1 MQTSDTN
8 GTIAELAAALAK
20 AQGAFT
26 PVTKSK
32 TAQVRS
38 DKGNYSY
45 TYSTLDELIAA
56 TRPALSANG
65 LACIQHARTDGQRV
79 VVVTELL
86 HTSGQRLA
94 FPEISL
100 PAGGTP
106 QAVGS
111 ALTYARRYSLSA
123 SLGVAA
129 EEDDDG
135 RAAQDAA
142 SSKKPAA
149 PAPAPKAAASPSP
162 GPGPEVTA
170 ARAERAISDGQ
181 RKRMFAIAK
190 KNNWTDED
198 IKALIAKHGYASS
211 KDIRLADYDAIV
223 QALETGEV
231 PAERE
236 PGDDDDA
243 GFGAAPWEERQ

>member
-1 MQTSDTN
+1 MSDDS
-8 GTIAELAAALAK
+8 IAELSAALAK
-20 AQGAFT
+20 AQGAFA

-65 LACIQHARTDGQRV
+65 LACVQHARTDGQRV

-94 FPEISL
+94 FPEIMIAL

-106 QAVGS
+106 QSIGS

-135 RAAQDAA
+135 QAATADKAEPRKA
-142 SSKKPAA
+142 EKKQVTKPTPA
-149 PAPAPKAAASPSP
+149 
-162 GPGPEVTA
+162 GV
-170 ARAERAISDGQ
+170 ISDAQ
-181 RKRMFAIAK
+181 RTRLYTIASTQH
-190 KNNWTDED
+190 WSTED
-198 IKALIAKHGYASS
+198 TKALLKRFGFDSS
-211 KDIRLADYDAIV
+211 KDVTVDKYDAIV
-223 QALETGEV
+223 AAIETGEAV
-231 PAERE
+231 P
-236 PGDDDDA
+236 
-243 GFGAAPWEERQ
+243 

>member
-1 MQTSDTN
+1 MSDDS
-8 GTIAELAAALAK
+8 IAELSAALAK
-20 AQGAFT
+20 AQGAFA

-94 FPEISL
+94 FPEIMIAL

-106 QAVGS
+106 QSIGS

-123 SLGVAA
+123 SLGVGQAA
-129 EEDDDG
+129 TADKAEPRKAE
-135 RAAQDAA
+135 
-142 SSKKPAA
+142 KKQVTKPTPA
-149 PAPAPKAAASPSP
+149 
-162 GPGPEVTA
+162 GV
-170 ARAERAISDGQ
+170 ISDAQ
-181 RKRMFAIAK
+181 RTRLYTIASTQH
-190 KNNWTDED
+190 WSTED
-198 IKALIAKHGYASS
+198 TKALLKRFGFDSS
-211 KDIRLADYDAIV
+211 KDVTVDKYDAIV
-223 QALETGEV
+223 AAIETGEAV
-231 PAERE
+231 P
-236 PGDDDDA
+236 
-243 GFGAAPWEERQ
+243 

>member
-1 MQTSDTN
+1 MSDDS
-8 GTIAELAAALAK
+8 IAELSAALAK
-20 AQGAFT
+20 AQGAFA

-94 FPEISL
+94 FPEIMIAL

-106 QAVGS
+106 QSIGS

-135 RAAQDAA
+135 QGTAGALGT
-142 SSKKPAA
+142 
-149 PAPAPKAAASPSP
+149 AAA
-162 GPGPEVTA
+162 GTGADRRQTTTA
-170 ARAERAISDGQ
+170 DKAEPRKAEKKQATKPTPAGVISDAQ
-181 RKRMFAIAK
+181 RTRLYTIASTQH
-190 KNNWTDED
+190 WSTED
-198 IKALIAKHGYASS
+198 TKALLKRFGFDSS
-211 KDIRLADYDAIV
+211 KDVTVDKYDAIV
-223 QALETGEV
+223 AAIETGEAV
-231 PAERE
+231 P
-236 PGDDDDA
+236 
-243 GFGAAPWEERQ
+243 

>member
-1 MQTSDTN
+1 MSDDS
-8 GTIAELAAALAK
+8 IAELSAALAK
-20 AQGAFT
+20 AQGAFA

-94 FPEISL
+94 FPEIMIAL

-106 QAVGS
+106 QSIGS

-135 RAAQDAA
+135 QAATADKAEPRKA
-142 SSKKPAA
+142 EKKQVTKPTPA
-149 PAPAPKAAASPSP
+149 
-162 GPGPEVTA
+162 GV
-170 ARAERAISDGQ
+170 ISDAQ
-181 RKRMFAIAK
+181 RTRLYTIASTQH
-190 KNNWTDED
+190 WSTED
-198 IKALIAKHGYASS
+198 TKALLKRFGFDSS
-211 KDIRLADYDAIV
+211 KDVTVDKYDAIV
-223 QALETGEV
+223 AAIETGEEV
-231 PAERE
+231 P
-236 PGDDDDA
+236 
-243 GFGAAPWEERQ
+243 

>member
-1 MQTSDTN
+1 MSDDS
-8 GTIAELAAALAK
+8 IAELSAALAK
-20 AQGAFT
+20 AQGAFA

-65 LACIQHARTDGQRV
+65 LACVQHARTDGQRV

-94 FPEISL
+94 FPEIMIAL

-106 QAVGS
+106 QSIGS

-135 RAAQDAA
+135 QAATADKAEPRKA
-142 SSKKPAA
+142 EKKQVTKPTPA
-149 PAPAPKAAASPSP
+149 
-162 GPGPEVTA
+162 GV
-170 ARAERAISDGQ
+170 ISDAQ
-181 RKRMFAIAK
+181 RTRLYTIASTQH
-190 KNNWTDED
+190 WSTED
-198 IKALIAKHGYASS
+198 TKALLKRFGFDSS
-211 KDIRLADYDAIV
+211 KDVTVDKYDAIV
-223 QALETGEV
+223 AAIETGEEV
-231 PAERE
+231 P
-236 PGDDDDA
+236 
-243 GFGAAPWEERQ
+243 

>member
-1 MQTSDTN
+1 MSDDS
-8 GTIAELAAALAK
+8 IAELSAALAK

-94 FPEISL
+94 FPEIAL

-106 QAVGS
+106 QSIGS

-135 RAAQDAA
+135 QAATADKAEPRKA
-142 SSKKPAA
+142 EKKPAQ
-149 PAPAPKAAASPSP
+149 APKPTTTP
-162 GPGPEVTA
+162 DGV
-170 ARAERAISDGQ
+170 ISDAQ
-181 RKRMFAIAK
+181 RTRLYTIASTQH
-190 KNNWTDED
+190 WSTED
-198 IKALIAKHGYASS
+198 TKALLKRFGFDSS
-211 KDIRLADYDAIV
+211 KDVTVDKYDAIV
-223 QALETGEV
+223 AAIETGEMTE
-231 PAERE
+231 AES
-236 PGDDDDA
+236 
-243 GFGAAPWEERQ
+243 

>member
-1 MQTSDTN
+1 MSDDS
-8 GTIAELAAALAK
+8 IAELSAALAK

-94 FPEISL
+94 FPEIMIAL

-106 QAVGS
+106 QSIGS

-135 RAAQDAA
+135 QAATADKAEPRKA
-142 SSKKPAA
+142 EKKQVTKPTPA
-149 PAPAPKAAASPSP
+149 
-162 GPGPEVTA
+162 GV
-170 ARAERAISDGQ
+170 ISDAQ
-181 RKRMFAIAK
+181 RTRLYTIASTQH
-190 KNNWTDED
+190 WSTED
-198 IKALIAKHGYASS
+198 TKALLKRFGFDSS
-211 KDIRLADYDAIV
+211 KDVTVDKYDAIV
-223 QALETGEV
+223 AAIETGEEV
-231 PAERE
+231 P
-236 PGDDDDA
+236 
-243 GFGAAPWEERQ
+243 

>member
-1 MQTSDTN
+1 MSDDS
-8 GTIAELAAALAK
+8 IAELSAALAK
-20 AQGAFT
+20 AQGAFA

-94 FPEISL
+94 FPEIMIAL

-106 QAVGS
+106 QSIGS

-135 RAAQDAA
+135 QAATADKAEPRKA
-142 SSKKPAA
+142 EKKQVTKPTPA
-149 PAPAPKAAASPSP
+149 
-162 GPGPEVTA
+162 GV
-170 ARAERAISDGQ
+170 ISDAQ
-181 RKRMFAIAK
+181 RTRLYTIASTQH
-190 KNNWTDED
+190 WSTED
-198 IKALIAKHGYASS
+198 TKALLKRFGFDSS
-211 KDIRLADYDAIV
+211 KDVTVDKYDAIV
-223 QALETGEV
+223 AAIETGEAV
-231 PAERE
+231 P
-236 PGDDDDA
+236 
-243 GFGAAPWEERQ
+243 